1 MFSGMSSMEEY
12 APIQIEKRENE
23 NYFKG
28 EENRVSTSKQA
39 FGRELSGLSVS
50 CMFSVYGFY
59 I

>member
-1 MFSGMSSMEEY
+1 MEEY
-12 APIQIEKRENE
+12 APIQIEKREHE

-28 EENRVSTSKQA
+28 EENRVSTSKHA

-50 CMFSVYGFY
+50 YMFSVYGFY